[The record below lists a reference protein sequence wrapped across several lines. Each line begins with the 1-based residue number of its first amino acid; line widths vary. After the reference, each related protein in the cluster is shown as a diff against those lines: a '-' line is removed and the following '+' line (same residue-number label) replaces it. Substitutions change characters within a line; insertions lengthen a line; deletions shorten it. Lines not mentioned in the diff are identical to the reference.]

1 MSSWLN
7 KFQPC
12 GALIL
17 RIVLAV
23 SLLHYGYQK
32 VHSHAAMEAFTHQ
45 VQHFGLPYWLAY
57 VSAFTEVVGGI
68 MMILGLFTRLFAA
81 LIAINMLTA
90 LFTVAIHR
98 DFNTCNYVIALAAI
112 ALMLLF
118 YGAGSYALDR
128 RINFA

>member
-12 GALIL
+12 GALVL

-32 VHSHAAMEAFTHQ
+32 VSSHAALAGFAHHVSQ
-45 VQHFGLPYWLAY
+45 LGLPYWLGY

-68 MMILGLFTRLFAA
+68 MMILGLFTRFFAF

-98 DFNTCNYVIALAAI
+98 DFQSANYVIALAAI
-112 ALMLLF
+112 AIMLLF
-118 YGAGSYALDR
+118 YGAGTWALDR
-128 RINFA
+128 KINFA